1 MQHVTGLA
9 RQRTETEILLTAAE
23 AYPAFERAVLSAQT
37 EIWASFR
44 IFDPLTRL
52 RSPEARVVG
61 ETWFDL
67 IVHALQRGVA
77 INIVISDF
85 DPVARPSLHR
95 GTWASLRRLWAAG
108 EVAGPGSAP
117 LRARAAMHPA
127 LTGVLTRAALWPQ
140 SQACLAR
147 TARWLN
153 ALEPARR
160 QRALQDMPGLHGLLR
175 TGRNGRVHARLRRL
189 PRLHPASHHQKLA
202 VIDRSQLYIGGLDL
216 DERRWDTPE
225 HDRPGEE
232 TWQDLQLLIRG
243 PVVAEAQAHL
253 ESFLDVVEGAAE
265 PPPQRRLLRTISR
278 RRSLTLARFGPEP
291 VVHEILDAH
300 EMLAGRAERL
310 IYLETQFFRDTGL
323 ARRLARAA
331 REQPGLGLILILP
344 AAPEEVAFGRNWG
357 IDTRFGEYLQARCL
371 RILEDAFGPRLFVGG
386 AAQPRRHGR
395 PSRGGPE
402 QAGPEGKGG
411 PEEYL
416 GPEKDQLASVAADHM
431 DRSHVKGAP
440 LVYIH
445 AKVSIFDD
453 AAIVS
458 SANLNGRSLR
468 WDTEAGVY
476 LTGRDEVRRL
486 RERVMRH
493 WLPAEA
499 DPRYLDPAQAVT
511 MWRLLAL
518 RNSRLPPERRE
529 GFVMPYDIEA
539 AERLGRS
546 VPGVPEAMV

>member
-1 MQHVTGLA
+1 MQHVTGLV

-23 AYPAFERAVLSAQT
+23 AYPAFERAVLEAQT
-37 EIWASFR
+37 EIWGSFR

-52 RSPEARVVG
+52 RSPEAQAVG

-67 IVHALQRGVA
+67 IVHTLRRGVA
-77 INIVISDF
+77 IHLVISDF

-95 GTWASLRRLWAAG
+95 GTWAALRRLWAAA
-108 EVAGPGSAP
+108 EVAGPRAGP

-127 LTGVLTRAALWPQ
+127 LTGALTRAALWPQ

-153 ALEPARR
+153 DLPPAER
-160 QRALQDMPGLHGLLR
+160 QRALQDMPGLHDLLR
-175 TGRNGRVHARLRRL
+175 PRANGQVRPRLGRI
-189 PRLHPASHHQKLA
+189 PRLHPATHHQKLA
-202 VIDRSQLYIGGLDL
+202 VIDRRQLYIGGLDL

-232 TWQDLQLLIRG
+232 TWQDLQLMVQG
-243 PVVAEAQAHL
+243 PVVAEAQVHL
-253 ESFLDVVEGAAE
+253 ESFLPVVEGEAE
-265 PPPQRRLLRTISR
+265 PAPQRRLLRTLSR
-278 RRSLTLARFGPEP
+278 RRAFSLSSFGPEP
-291 VVHEILDAH
+291 VLHEILDAH
-300 EMLAGRAERL
+300 EMLAGKAQRL

-331 REQPGLGLILILP
+331 REQPELGLILILP
-344 AAPEEVAFGRNWG
+344 AAPEEVAFGSNWG

-371 RILEDAFGPRLFVGG
+371 RILEEAFGPRLFVGG
-386 AAQPRRHGR
+386 AAQPRRHGHA
-395 PSRGGPE
+395 SRGGAE
-402 QAGPEGKGG
+402 QAGPEGKDG
-411 PEEYL
+411 PEVYL
-416 GPEKDQLASVAADHM
+416 GPDAPEPQVPPEAAGR
-431 DRSHVKGAP
+431 DRLKGAP

-468 WDTEAGVY
+468 WDTEVGVY

-493 WLPAEA
+493 WLPRDA
-499 DPRYLDPAQAVT
+499 DPRYLDPAQAVA
-511 MWRLLAL
+511 MWRMLAL
-518 RNSRLPPERRE
+518 RNARLPPERRE
-529 GFVMPYDIEA
+529 GFILPYDVEA

-546 VPGVPEAMV
+546 APGVPEAMV